1 MCNPVNKPEAQT
13 SENRRS
19 EYMSEETELMKEYR
33 EMNTV
38 ERRVASCGIMIRAQA
53 SSQIILAS
61 HVASNPCELFDVGR
75 IA

>member
-1 MCNPVNKPEAQT
+1 
-13 SENRRS
+13 
-19 EYMSEETELMKEYR
+19 MSEETELMKEYR

-61 HVASNPCELFDVGR
+61 DVASNPCELFDVGR